1 MGHSYAW
8 KGGNGSLALAA
19 DWIDEST
26 GQTALAAPG
35 AADGATLAGAAS
47 GLLLATGAL
56 DVASLVTSLGVALG
70 GHVTAGTLAA
80 AGTLV
85 LDPGATLD
93 AATAT
98 VSGALAAVGAGAAAQ
113 VSGTLTLSGAAT
125 ATGGG
130 TLAAGALALAGGTLS
145 VDALS
150 SAAIG
155 GGAAAS
161 GTIAVRAG
169 AAIVG
174 DGALDAGGIALA
186 GTIAAAGGALGLFG
200 AVAGSGT
207 LSIGAGATLF
217 AADAV
222 GSGLT
227 AAFAAPTSGA
237 GGTLELLGAGASF
250 GATIAGFAPGDA
262 IEIAG
267 DAIKTAAWANG
278 VLTLTDTAGT
288 ALPLALP
295 DGGGQTYETG
305 LFVPVPDGL
314 GGTAVL
320 LAPAAI
326 APPEGNVTYT
336 VPAGAFQTFTA
347 VAALGHIVV
356 AGTLVAEHLAINTI
370 SVTGTLVAAGGNGA
384 FDCPSAAVSG
394 LVVAIGPRMTAS
406 VKGDLVLSGTLAA
419 EAGGLDAVGTLTLA
433 GGALTVD
440 PASAMTLGS
449 ATAEAGRIALAAGA
463 TLAGFGRID
472 ASLDDAGLLLVQGG
486 LLRLDAP
493 ATGAGA
499 VQIGGGGTLA
509 VFGTLALPVT
519 FAAAATLQL
528 IGSASL
534 VTGPLSGFVAGD
546 ALDIADMA
554 IGSAAWSGGTLS
566 LSAGGTVVETLAL
579 AGTYGGK
586 TWQTASDGAGG
597 TLVSLGTGG
606 GGQPLF
612 VTGTL
617 AVATAIEAPSATA
630 ELRRADRDAGRHARG
645 RRAAPAGG
653 GDAERRG
660 RGRRHA
666 CGRRRRHRERRR
678 AGGRGADL
686 GCRHARD
693 RRHRHAVRRGRV
705 RRRDAGCVPG
715 RRRHARPVRERECRA
730 LARSAGSR
738 AATGSTSWR
747 PT

>member
-1 MGHSYAW
+1 M
-8 KGGNGSLALAA
+8 
-19 DWIDEST
+19 
-26 GQTALAAPG
+26 
-35 AADGATLAGAAS
+35 
-47 GLLLATGAL
+47 
-56 DVASLVTSLGVALG
+56 
-70 GHVTAGTLAA
+70 
-80 AGTLV
+80 
-85 LDPGATLD
+85 
-93 AATAT
+93 
-98 VSGALAAVGAGAAAQ
+98 
-113 VSGTLTLSGAAT
+113 
-125 ATGGG
+125 
-130 TLAAGALALAGGTLS
+130 
-145 VDALS
+145 
-150 SAAIG
+150 
-155 GGAAAS
+155 
-161 GTIAVRAG
+161 
-169 AAIVG
+169 
-174 DGALDAGGIALA
+174 
-186 GTIAAAGGALGLFG
+186 
-200 AVAGSGT
+200 
-207 LSIGAGATLF
+207 
-217 AADAV
+217 
-222 GSGLT
+222 
-227 AAFAAPTSGA
+227 
-237 GGTLELLGAGASF
+237 
-250 GATIAGFAPGDA
+250 
-262 IEIAG
+262 
-267 DAIKTAAWANG
+267 
-278 VLTLTDTAGT
+278 
-288 ALPLALP
+288 
-295 DGGGQTYETG
+295 
-305 LFVPVPDGL
+305 
-314 GGTAVL
+314 
-320 LAPAAI
+320 
-326 APPEGNVTYT
+326 
-336 VPAGAFQTFTA
+336 
-347 VAALGHIVV
+347 
-356 AGTLVAEHLAINTI
+356 
-370 SVTGTLVAAGGNGA
+370 TGTLVAAGGNGA

-509 VFGTLALPVT
+509 VFDALALPVT

-630 ELRRADRDAGRHARG
+630 DSGALIAMQGGTLAVGALRLLAGATLSGEGVVGGTLAVAGGVTASGGALVVAGPISGAGTLAIAATGTLFAEAGFAGATPVAFQGDGGTLDLFGERG
-645 RRAAPAGG
+645 RRARP
-653 GDAERRG
+653 DRRV
-660 RGRRHA
+660 
-666 CGRRRRHRERRR
+666 RERRR
-678 AGGRGADL
+678 D
-686 GCRHARD
+686 
-693 RRHRHAVRRGRV
+693 RHRW
-705 RRRDAGCVPG
+705 P
-715 RRRHARPVRERECRA
+715 P
-730 LARSAGSR
+730 
-738 AATGSTSWR
+738 
-747 PT
+747 P